1 MLQIPVLMAT
11 LNENLQ
17 CLSMVLQSQMWEKT
31 GFVKVLTAWMLHK
44 AVVWPV
50 CTFWLPQEKCLLG
63 EERSRVIAV
72 SHTLTKHPNIHSEN
86 TVFKTSWLS
95 PLTRLSILT
104 TDNCFLY
111 CFSGLWAF
119 CQAVLLLTNV
129 FATKIWSCYEFDPL
143 DIIHILGLIT
153 PNFLPICVMIIA
165 ALTIF
170 QACIWVGVHIGK
182 GLIYTQ
188 IRQIVRLFEF

>member
-17 CLSMVLQSQMWEKT
+17 CLSLMLQSQMWEKT

-50 CTFWLPQEKCLLG
+50 CTFWLPQQKCLLP
-63 EERSRVIAV
+63 EERSSDIAV

-86 TVFKTSWLS
+86 TVFKTLWFSQ
-95 PLTRLSILT
+95 LTTVSILT
-104 TDNCFLY
+104 ADNCYLY

-119 CQAVLLLTNV
+119 YQAVLFKTNM
-129 FATKIWSCYEFDPL
+129 FATKMWICHQL
-143 DIIHILGLIT
+143 DLWNIIHIGFTLSQAT
-153 PNFLPICVMIIA
+153 K
-165 ALTIF
+165 ALRESG
-170 QACIWVGVHIGK
+170 GVALLYFRPLH
-182 GLIYTQ
+182 
-188 IRQIVRLFEF
+188 